1 MPKTL
6 EVKIPDIGDF
16 TEVAVIEVMVKPGDT
31 IKPEDPLITLES
43 DKATMDV
50 PSPAAGTVKD
60 VKLKVGDK
68 VAQGT
73 LILLLET
80 TQAAQA
86 PAAPAKPAPQAE
98 PVAAPAA
105 APTAPSRATPAPVT
119 TAPAP
124 EPGMRAAG
132 FGFATD
138 LPPPP
143 GQGEEVNAPPP
154 VVLMPGP
161 AEMVAAVI

>member
-80 TQAAQA
+80 SEAA
-86 PAAPAKPAPQAE
+86 PAPAPAKPAPKAE
-98 PVAAPAA
+98 PVAAPKFEVHAA
-105 APTAPSRATPAPVT
+105 EP
-119 TAPAP
+119 APAP
-124 EPGMRAAG
+124 RSG
-132 FGFATD
+132 
-138 LPPPP
+138 
-143 GQGEEVNAPPP
+143 
-154 VVLMPGP
+154 
-161 AEMVAAVI
+161 

>member
-1 MPKTL
+1 MFFCFLRVFCVFAETVIQGL
-6 EVKIPDIGDF
+6 VNAQTMEVKIPDIGDF

-31 IKPEDPLITLES
+31 IKPEDPLVTLES

-80 TQAAQA
+80 SEAAR
-86 PAAPAKPAPQAE
+86 PPRPPN
-98 PVAAPAA
+98 PRRR
-105 APTAPSRATPAPVT
+105 PSR
-119 TAPAP
+119 
-124 EPGMRAAG
+124 
-132 FGFATD
+132 
-138 LPPPP
+138 
-143 GQGEEVNAPPP
+143 
-154 VVLMPGP
+154 
-161 AEMVAAVI
+161 

>member
-1 MPKTL
+1 MPKAL

-16 TEVAVIEVMVKPGDT
+16 AEVSVIEVMVKPGDT

-50 PSPAAGTVKD
+50 PSPAGGQVKD

-80 TQAAQA
+80 AEAAPT
-86 PAAPAKPAPQAE
+86 PAAPAKPAPKAE
-98 PVAAPAA
+98 
-105 APTAPSRATPAPVT
+105 R
-119 TAPAP
+119 APAP
-124 EPGMRAAG
+124 GELLAVRVVEATPHSLIAEPIEARAG
-132 FGFATD
+132 
-138 LPPPP
+138 
-143 GQGEEVNAPPP
+143 V
-154 VVLMPGP
+154 
-161 AEMVAAVI
+161 

>member
-1 MPKTL
+1 MPQTI

-16 TEVAVIEVMVKPGDT
+16 TEVAVIEVMVKPGDV

-80 TQAAQA
+80 TEAAA
-86 PAAPAKPAPQAE
+86 TPAAPEKPAPRAE
-98 PVAAPAA
+98 PAPAS
-105 APTAPSRATPAPVT
+105 APAPVKATPA
-119 TAPAP
+119 
-124 EPGMRAAG
+124 RA
-132 FGFATD
+132 
-138 LPPPP
+138 
-143 GQGEEVNAPPP
+143 V
-154 VVLMPGP
+154 
-161 AEMVAAVI
+161 

>member
-1 MPKTL
+1 MPKAL

-16 TEVAVIEVMVKPGDT
+16 AEVSVIEVMVKPGDT

-50 PSPAAGTVKD
+50 PSPAGGQVKD

-80 TQAAQA
+80 AEAAPT
-86 PAAPAKPAPQAE
+86 PAAPAKPAPAAQTAPPKAEQPAE
-98 PVAAPAA
+98 PERRCFKVK
-105 APTAPSRATPAPVT
+105 TAK
-119 TAPAP
+119 
-124 EPGMRAAG
+124 
-132 FGFATD
+132 GFATRCND
-138 LPPPP
+138 KP
-143 GQGEEVNAPPP
+143 EDTDK
-154 VVLMPGP
+154 
-161 AEMVAAVI
+161 

>member
-16 TEVAVIEVMVKPGDT
+16 TEVTVIEVMVKPGDT

-50 PSPAAGTVKD
+50 PSPAAGQVKD

-80 TQAAQA
+80 AQAPEA
-86 PAAPAKPAPQAE
+86 PAAPAKPAPKAE
-98 PVAAPAA
+98 PAAAAPAPHA
-105 APTAPSRATPAPVT
+105 ERRHPDGACAGDDSAGSRAGDARGRIRIRHRF
-119 TAPAP
+119 AAAA
-124 EPGMRAAG
+124 RAG
-132 FGFATD
+132 
-138 LPPPP
+138 
-143 GQGEEVNAPPP
+143 
-154 VVLMPGP
+154 
-161 AEMVAAVI
+161 

>member
-1 MPKTL
+1 MDAMPNMM

-50 PSPAAGTVKD
+50 PSPAAGQVKD
-60 VKLKVGDK
+60 VRLKVGDK

-80 TQAAQA
+80 VEAAPA
-86 PAAPAKPAPQAE
+86 PAAPAKPAPKAE
-98 PVAAPAA
+98 PVAAAPAKTVPAA
-105 APTAPSRATPAPVT
+105 ATKFEVHAAEP
-119 TAPAP
+119 APAP
-124 EPGMRAAG
+124 RTGPLPGAATYTG
-132 FGFATD
+132 
-138 LPPPP
+138 
-143 GQGEEVNAPPP
+143 
-154 VVLMPGP
+154 
-161 AEMVAAVI
+161 